1 MCVWMRSMTFVLGKV
16 PGSQGE
22 EGAQVSH
29 GVHVGGQDRS
39 HASQNSLSY
48 LRDLL
53 RRQWSR
59 HGPVQMRP
67 LISFDL
73 VLDPVAL
80 FLLCNNIARCASRY
94 LVGVA

>member
-80 FLLCNNIARCASRY
+80 FLLCNIARCASRY